1 MQKVY
6 ERSLFSVTWT
16 PLDILRD
23 PSESSEASWDLS
35 IWGVPVVGIA
45 VDEVQVP
52 VTAKAE

>member
-1 MQKVY
+1 M
-6 ERSLFSVTWT
+6 TWT

-52 VTAKAE
+52 GTAKAE